1 MNLYTVLGNLLVSQ
15 LVLQGLKAVQV
26 TKAEVTKWFDQIIRQ
41 SCLRHGLDITSF
53 HLNAEESIIPTF
65 FAPLI
70 LQLHQWGSAINP
82 ILQMKKRRLKGR
94 KQSAQDCVRLYL
106 NPGGLGARGRWRT
119 TWVRGWAGR
128 PRSWTPPAPP
138 GRARGQRRLSASRPP
153 WEGQSGWTGLW
164 RGTQWIQ
171 GCCTCESLGQSS
183 LFLEEKKKRE
193 RKKVKLYPT

>member
-1 MNLYTVLGNLLVSQ
+1 MENQ
-15 LVLQGLKAVQV
+15 H
-26 TKAEVTKWFDQIIRQ
+26 W
-41 SCLRHGLDITSF
+41 
-53 HLNAEESIIPTF
+53 
-65 FAPLI
+65 
-70 LQLHQWGSAINP
+70 
-82 ILQMKKRRLKGR
+82 
-94 KQSAQDCVRLYL
+94 L

-183 LFLEEKKKRE
+183 LFLSRRPSSGVSSLLWRRWSSPASGRTSGPARPVLCRGKGWNLRRLRQPQNCGSEAGTTE
-193 RKKVKLYPT
+193 RQVKGRRKIRTGVQG